1 MAQIPRAL
9 LQRWLVQAERWWCM
23 TNNRY
28 LKRWDNSVQNNY
40 GKPSIALVKGKGIV
54 VTDADGKSYLDF
66 LGGIATSVLGHAH
79 PAIVKAVTKQVS
91 TLSHVS
97 NFYAHPNAIELAE
110 KLVGMTGDESAK
122 VFFCQSGAEAN
133 EAALKLSRRTGKVR
147 VVAAQGAFHGR
158 TMGALSL
165 TGQPSKREPFLPLIK
180 GVKHVP
186 YGDIDAMRKAVT
198 KKTAMVIIEP
208 IMGEAGVIV
217 PPADY
222 LQELRLLCDKSGAL
236 LVIDAVQTGMGRTGD
251 WFGYEYSGITPD
263 VITLAKGLGG
273 GLPLGAMIALG
284 KAADLFQPGDHG
296 STFGG
301 NPVTTSA
308 GLAAIKFIEAQEILS
323 KVEKQGAHL
332 MQELALIPGVKE
344 VRGAGLLLGIE
355 LDSIKVAVF
364 ADAMR
369 DAGVLVNAANP
380 TTIRIAPALI
390 VSDAQ
395 INRFIT
401 IFRKVIADV
410 K

>member
-1 MAQIPRAL
+1 MSNKKYST
-9 LQRWLVQAERWWCM
+9 RWS
-23 TNNRY
+23 
-28 LKRWDNSVQNNY
+28 KSVQNNY
-40 GKPSIALVKGKGIV
+40 GRPALTLVKGKGIV

-66 LGGIATSVLGHAH
+66 LGGIATNILGHAH
-79 PAIVKAVTKQVS
+79 PAIVSAVTKQVA

-97 NFYAHPNAIELAE
+97 NFYAHPKAIELAE
-110 KLVGMTGDESAK
+110 KLTAMTGDKSAK

-147 VVAAQGAFHGR
+147 IVAAQGAFHGR

-186 YGDIDAMRKAVT
+186 FGDIEAMRKAVSR
-198 KKTAMVIIEP
+198 KTAMVIIEP

-222 LQELRLLCDKSGAL
+222 LQQLRQLCDKNGSL

-284 KAADLFQPGDHG
+284 KAAELFQPGDHG

-301 NPVTTSA
+301 NPVTTAA
-308 GLAAIKFIEAQEILS
+308 GLAAIQFIESIGILR
-323 KVEKQGAHL
+323 KVEMQGVRL
-332 MQELALIPGVKE
+332 IQELALIPGVKE

-355 LDSIKVAVF
+355 LEKLKASDVS
-364 ADAMR
+364 DAMR
-369 DAGVLVNAANP
+369 DAGVLVNAANA

-395 INRFIT
+395 ITKFIST
-401 IFRKVIADV
+401 FKKVIADA

>member
-1 MAQIPRAL
+1 
-9 LQRWLVQAERWWCM
+9 M
-23 TNNRY
+23 TNKTMINR
-28 LKRWDNSVQNNY
+28 WINSVQNNY
-40 GKPSIALVKGKGIV
+40 GSPSIALVKGKGIV
-54 VTDADGKSYLDF
+54 VTDADGKQYLDF
-66 LGGIATSVLGHAH
+66 LGGIATNILGHAH

-91 TLSHVS
+91 ILSHVS
-97 NFYAHPNAIELAE
+97 NFYVHPNAVELAE
-110 KLVGMTGDESAK
+110 KLASMTGDKGAK

-147 VVAAQGAFHGR
+147 AVAAQGAFHGR

-165 TGQPSKREPFLPLIK
+165 TGQPSKREPFLPLVK

-186 YGDIDAMRKAVT
+186 YGDIEAMRKAVT

-222 LQELRLLCDKSGAL
+222 LQELRALCDAKGAL

-284 KAADLFQPGDHG
+284 KASDLFQPGDHG

-301 NPVTTSA
+301 NPVTTAA
-308 GLAAIKFIEAQEILS
+308 GLAAIKFIESQKLLK
-323 KVEKQGAHL
+323 KVEEQGAYL
-332 MQELALIPGVKE
+332 MQELALIPGVSE

-355 LDSIKVAVF
+355 LENLKSSNVASELQKS
-364 ADAMR
+364 
-369 DAGVLVNAANP
+369 GVLVNAANP
-380 TTIRIAPALI
+380 TTIRLAPALI
-390 VSDAQ
+390 VTDAQ
-395 INRFIT
+395 IKKFIS
-401 IFRKVIADV
+401 IFKKVMIDV

>member
-1 MAQIPRAL
+1 
-9 LQRWLVQAERWWCM
+9 M
-23 TNNRY
+23 TNKAY
-28 LKRWDNSVQNNY
+28 LNRWDRSLQNNY
-40 GKPSIALVKGKGIV
+40 GKPSIALVKGKGIL
-54 VTDADGKSYLDF
+54 VTDADGKTYMDF
-66 LGGIATSVLGHAH
+66 LGGIATNILGHAH

-91 TLSHVS
+91 VLSHVS
-97 NFYAHPNAIELAE
+97 NFYAHPKAIALAE
-110 KLVGMTGDESAK
+110 KLTAMTGDKGAR

-133 EAALKLSRRTGKVR
+133 EAALKLSRRTGKMR

-186 YGDIDAMRKAVT
+186 YGDIDAMRKAVS

-222 LQELRLLCDKSGAL
+222 LQELRKLCDKNGAL

-284 KAADLFQPGDHG
+284 KAAELFQPGDHG

-301 NPVTTSA
+301 NPVTTAA
-308 GLAAIKFIEAQEILS
+308 GLAAIEFIESKKILS

-332 MQELALIPGVKE
+332 IQELALIPGVRE

-355 LDSIKVAVF
+355 LESLKASDVS
-364 ADAMR
+364 DAMR
-369 DAGVLVNAANP
+369 EAGVLVNAANS

-390 VSDAQ
+390 VTDAQ
-395 INRFIT
+395 VTKFIA
-401 IFRKVIADV
+401 IVKKVIADA

>member
-1 MAQIPRAL
+1 
-9 LQRWLVQAERWWCM
+9 
-23 TNNRY
+23 
-28 LKRWDNSVQNNY
+28 
-40 GKPSIALVKGKGIV
+40 
-54 VTDADGKSYLDF
+54 
-66 LGGIATSVLGHAH
+66 
-79 PAIVKAVTKQVS
+79 
-91 TLSHVS
+91 LSHVS
-97 NFYAHPNAIELAE
+97 NFYAHPNAIALAE
-110 KLVGMTGDESAK
+110 KLTAMTGDKSAK

-133 EAALKLSRRTGKVR
+133 EAAFKLSRRTGKVR
-147 VVAAQGAFHGR
+147 IVAAQGAFHGR

-165 TGQPSKREPFLPLIK
+165 TGQPSKREPFLPLVK

-186 YGDIDAMRKAVT
+186 FGDIDAMRKAIS

-222 LQELRLLCDKSGAL
+222 LQDLRNLCDKNGAL

-284 KAADLFQPGDHG
+284 NAAELFQPGDHG

-301 NPVTTSA
+301 NPVTTAA
-308 GLAAIKFIEAQEILS
+308 GLAAIEFIETRDILS
-323 KVEKQGAHL
+323 RVQKQGEHL
-332 MQELALIPGVKE
+332 IQELALIPGVKE

-355 LDSIKVAVF
+355 LESLKASDVS
-364 ADAMR
+364 DAMR
-369 DAGVLVNAANP
+369 EAGVLVNAANS

-390 VSDAQ
+390 VTDAQ
-395 INRFIT
+395 ITKFIS
-401 IFRKVIADV
+401 IFRKVISHA

>member
-1 MAQIPRAL
+1 
-9 LQRWLVQAERWWCM
+9 M
-23 TNNRY
+23 TNKKY
-28 LKRWDNSVQNNY
+28 LTRWDSSIQNNY
-40 GKPSIALVKGKGIV
+40 GKPAITLVKGKGIV

-66 LGGIATSVLGHAH
+66 LGGIATSILGHAH

-97 NFYAHPNAIELAE
+97 NFYAHPNAIALAE
-110 KLVGMTGDESAK
+110 KLTKMTGDKNAK

-133 EAALKLSRRTGKVR
+133 EAALKLSRRTGKLR
-147 VVAAQGAFHGR
+147 IVAAQGAFHGR

-186 YGDIDAMRKAVT
+186 YGDIDAMRKAVS

-217 PPADY
+217 PPSDY
-222 LQELRLLCDKSGAL
+222 LQELRLLCDKNGSL

-251 WFGYEYSGITPD
+251 WFGYEYSGIKPD

-301 NPVTTSA
+301 NPVTTAA
-308 GLAAIKFIEAQEILS
+308 GLAAIEFIESKKILG

-332 MQELALIPGVKE
+332 IQELALIPGVKE
-344 VRGAGLLLGIE
+344 LRGSGLLLGIE
-355 LDSIKVAVF
+355 LESLKASDVS
-364 ADAMR
+364 DAMR
-369 DAGVLVNAANP
+369 NAGVLVNAANA

-395 INRFIT
+395 ITKFIS
-401 IFRKVIADV
+401 IFRKVITDG

>member
-1 MAQIPRAL
+1 
-9 LQRWLVQAERWWCM
+9 M
-23 TNNRY
+23 TNKTMINRW
-28 LKRWDNSVQNNY
+28 KSSVQNNY
-40 GKPSIALVKGKGIV
+40 GTPSIALVKGKGLV
-54 VTDADGKSYLDF
+54 VTDADGKQYLDF
-66 LGGIATSVLGHAH
+66 LGGIATSILGHAH

-91 TLSHVS
+91 TLSHIS
-97 NFYAHPNAIELAE
+97 NFYAHPHAIELAE
-110 KLVGMTGDESAK
+110 KLAAMTGDKKAK

-133 EAALKLSRRTGKVR
+133 EAALKLSRRSGKVR
-147 VVAAQGAFHGR
+147 IVAAQGAFHGR

-186 YGDIDAMRKAVT
+186 FGEIEAMRKAVT

-222 LQELRLLCDKSGAL
+222 LRELRSLCDAKGAL

-301 NPVTTSA
+301 NPVTTAA
-308 GLAAIKFIEAQEILS
+308 GLAAIRFIEAQKILK
-323 KVEKQGAHL
+323 KVETQGL
-332 MQELALIPGVKE
+332 YLIQELALIPGVAE

-355 LDSIKVAVF
+355 LESLKAADVAL
-364 ADAMR
+364 ALQNE
-369 DAGVLVNAANP
+369 GVLVNAANP
-380 TTIRIAPALI
+380 TTIRLAPALI
-390 VSDAQ
+390 VTDAQ
-395 INRFIT
+395 IKKFVA
-401 IFRKVIADV
+401 IFRKVMSDG

>member
-1 MAQIPRAL
+1 
-9 LQRWLVQAERWWCM
+9 M
-23 TNNRY
+23 TNKNMINRW
-28 LKRWDNSVQNNY
+28 KSSVQNNY
-40 GKPSIALVKGKGIV
+40 GTPSIALVKGKGLV
-54 VTDADGKSYLDF
+54 VTDADGKQYLDF
-66 LGGIATSVLGHAH
+66 LGGIATSILGHAH

-97 NFYAHPNAIELAE
+97 NFYAHPHAIELAE
-110 KLVGMTGDESAK
+110 KLAAMTGDKKAK

-133 EAALKLSRRTGKVR
+133 EAALKLSRRSGKVR
-147 VVAAQGAFHGR
+147 IVAAQGAFHGR

-165 TGQPSKREPFLPLIK
+165 TGQPAKREPFLPLVK
-180 GVKHVP
+180 GVEHVP
-186 YGDIDAMRKAVT
+186 FGDIEAMRKAVT

-222 LQELRLLCDKSGAL
+222 LRELRALCDAKGAL

-301 NPVTTSA
+301 NPVTTAA
-308 GLAAIKFIEAQEILS
+308 GLAAIKFIEAQKILK
-323 KVEKQGAHL
+323 KVETQGL
-332 MQELALIPGVKE
+332 YLIQELALIPGVAE

-355 LDSIKVAVF
+355 LESRKAAEVAL
-364 ADAMR
+364 ALQNE
-369 DAGVLVNAANP
+369 GVLVNAANP
-380 TTIRIAPALI
+380 TTIRLAPALI
-390 VSDAQ
+390 VTDAQ
-395 INRFIT
+395 IKKFAA
-401 IFRKVIADV
+401 IFRKVMIDG

>member
-1 MAQIPRAL
+1 
-9 LQRWLVQAERWWCM
+9 M
-23 TNNRY
+23 TNKKY
-28 LKRWDNSVQNNY
+28 LNRWDASLQNNY

-54 VTDADGKSYLDF
+54 VIDADGKSYLDF
-66 LGGIATSVLGHAH
+66 LGGIATNILGHAH
-79 PAIVKAVTKQVS
+79 PAIIKAVTKQVS

-97 NFYAHPNAIELAE
+97 NFYAHPSAIALAE
-110 KLVGMTGDESAK
+110 KLVAMTGDKNAK

-186 YGDIDAMRKAVT
+186 YGDIDAMRKAVS

-217 PPADY
+217 PPTDY
-222 LQELRLLCDKSGAL
+222 LQQLRQLCDRNGSL

-284 KAADLFQPGDHG
+284 KAANLFQPGDHG

-301 NPVTTSA
+301 NPVTTAA
-308 GLAAIKFIEAQEILS
+308 GLAVIEYIETQDILR
-323 KVEKQGAHL
+323 KVERQGAHL

-355 LDSIKVAVF
+355 LESLKASVVS
-364 ADAMR
+364 DAMR
-369 DAGVLVNAANP
+369 DAGVLVNAPNT

-390 VSDAQ
+390 VTDAQ
-395 INRFIT
+395 INKFIS
-401 IFRKVIADV
+401 IFRKVIADG

>member
-1 MAQIPRAL
+1 
-9 LQRWLVQAERWWCM
+9 M
-23 TNNRY
+23 TNKKMLNR
-28 LKRWDNSVQNNY
+28 WSSVVQNNY
-40 GKPSIALVKGKGIV
+40 GTPSIALVKGKGIV
-54 VTDADGKSYLDF
+54 VTDADGKQYLDF
-66 LGGIATSVLGHAH
+66 LGGIATSILGHAH

-110 KLVGMTGDESAK
+110 KLTSMTGDKKAK

-147 VVAAQGAFHGR
+147 IVAAQGAFHGR

-186 YGDIDAMRKAVT
+186 FGDIEAMRKAVT

-217 PPADY
+217 PPTDY
-222 LQELRLLCDKSGAL
+222 LQQLRALCDDKGAL

-284 KAADLFQPGDHG
+284 KAAELFQPGDHG

-301 NPVTTSA
+301 NPVTTAA
-308 GLAAIKFIEAQEILS
+308 GLAAIDFIDSKKILS
-323 KVEKQGAHL
+323 KVEKQGAFI
-332 MQELALIPGVKE
+332 MQELALVPGVKE

-355 LDSIKVAVF
+355 LESLKASDIAN
-364 ADAMR
+364 ALR
-369 DAGVLVNAANP
+369 DAGVLVNAANA

-390 VSDAQ
+390 VTDAQ
-395 INRFIT
+395 INKFIS
-401 IFRKVIADV
+401 FFKKVMADA

>member
-1 MAQIPRAL
+1 
-9 LQRWLVQAERWWCM
+9 M
-23 TNNRY
+23 TNKTMINR
-28 LKRWDNSVQNNY
+28 WSNSVQNNY
-40 GKPSIALVKGKGIV
+40 GSPTIALVKGKGIV
-54 VTDADGKSYLDF
+54 VTDADGKQYLDF
-66 LGGIATSVLGHAH
+66 LGGIATNILGHAH

-91 TLSHVS
+91 ILSHVS
-97 NFYAHPNAIELAE
+97 NFYVHPNAVELAE
-110 KLVGMTGDESAK
+110 KLASMTGDKGAK

-165 TGQPSKREPFLPLIK
+165 TGQPSKREPFLPLVK

-186 YGDIDAMRKAVT
+186 YGDIEAMRKAVT

-222 LQELRLLCDKSGAL
+222 LQELRALCDAKGAL

-301 NPVTTSA
+301 NPVTTAA
-308 GLAAIKFIEAQEILS
+308 GLAAIKFIESQKLLK
-323 KVEKQGAHL
+323 KVEKQGAFL
-332 MQELALIPGVKE
+332 MQELALIPGVSE

-355 LDSIKVAVF
+355 LENLKSSDVAI
-364 ADAMR
+364 ALQKS
-369 DAGVLVNAANP
+369 GVLVNAANS
-380 TTIRIAPALI
+380 TTIRLAPALI
-390 VSDAQ
+390 VTDIQ
-395 INRFIT
+395 IKKFIS
-401 IFRKVIADV
+401 IFKKVMSDV

>member
-1 MAQIPRAL
+1 
-9 LQRWLVQAERWWCM
+9 M
-23 TNNRY
+23 TNKTMINR
-28 LKRWDNSVQNNY
+28 WSNSVQNNY
-40 GKPSIALVKGKGIV
+40 GSPSIALVKGKGIV
-54 VTDADGKSYLDF
+54 VTDADGKQYLDF
-66 LGGIATSVLGHAH
+66 LGGIATNILGHAH
-79 PAIVKAVTKQVS
+79 PAIVKAVSKQVAI
-91 TLSHVS
+91 LSHVS
-97 NFYAHPNAIELAE
+97 NFYVHPNAIELAE
-110 KLVGMTGDESAK
+110 KLASMTGDKSAK

-147 VVAAQGAFHGR
+147 IVAAQGAFHGR

-165 TGQPSKREPFLPLIK
+165 TGQPSKREPFLPLVK

-186 YGDIDAMRKAVT
+186 YGDIEAMRKAVT

-222 LQELRLLCDKSGAL
+222 LQELRALCDARGAL

-301 NPVTTSA
+301 NPVTTAA
-308 GLAAIKFIEAQEILS
+308 GLAAIKFIESQKLLK
-323 KVEKQGAHL
+323 KVEKQGANL
-332 MQELALIPGVKE
+332 MQELALIPGVAE

-355 LDSIKVAVF
+355 LENLKSSDVAS
-364 ADAMR
+364 ALQKE
-369 DAGVLVNAANP
+369 GVLVNAANP
-380 TTIRIAPALI
+380 TTIRLAPALI
-390 VSDAQ
+390 VTDAQ
-395 INRFIT
+395 IKKFIN
-401 IFRKVIADV
+401 IFKKVMSDG

>member
-1 MAQIPRAL
+1 
-9 LQRWLVQAERWWCM
+9 M
-23 TNNRY
+23 TNKKY
-28 LKRWDNSVQNNY
+28 LNRWDRSFQNNY
-40 GKPSIALVKGKGIV
+40 GKPSITLVKGKGLL
-54 VTDADGKSYLDF
+54 VTDADGKSYMDF
-66 LGGIATSVLGHAH
+66 LGGIATNILGHAH

-91 TLSHVS
+91 VLSHVS
-97 NFYAHPNAIELAE
+97 NFYAHPNAIALAE
-110 KLVGMTGDESAK
+110 KLTAMTGDKGAK

-133 EAALKLSRRTGKVR
+133 EAALKLSRRTGKMR

-180 GVKHVP
+180 DVKHVP
-186 YGDIDAMRKAVT
+186 FGDIDAMRKAVG

-222 LQELRLLCDKSGAL
+222 LQDLRKLCDKSGAL

-284 KAADLFQPGDHG
+284 KAAELFQPGDHG

-301 NPVTTSA
+301 NPVTTAA
-308 GLAAIKFIEAQEILS
+308 GLAAIEFIESKKILS

-332 MQELALIPGVKE
+332 IQELALIPGVKE

-355 LDSIKVAVF
+355 LESLKASDVS
-364 ADAMR
+364 DAMR
-369 DAGVLVNAANP
+369 EAGVLVNAANA

-390 VSDAQ
+390 VTDVQ
-395 INRFIT
+395 ITKFIA
-401 IFRKVIADV
+401 IFKKVIADG

>member
-1 MAQIPRAL
+1 
-9 LQRWLVQAERWWCM
+9 M
-23 TNNRY
+23 TNKKYLNR
-28 LKRWDNSVQNNY
+28 WNSSLQNNY
-40 GKPSIALVKGKGIV
+40 GKPAITLVKGKGIV

-66 LGGIATSVLGHAH
+66 LGGIATSILGHAH

-110 KLVGMTGDESAK
+110 KLIVMTGDKGAK

-186 YGDIDAMRKAVT
+186 YGDIDAIRKAVS

-217 PPADY
+217 PPPDY
-222 LQELRLLCDKSGAL
+222 LQELRMLCDKNGAL

-301 NPVTTSA
+301 NPVTTAA
-308 GLAAIKFIEAQEILS
+308 GLAAIKVIESQEILS

-355 LDSIKVAVF
+355 LESLKASNV

-369 DAGVLVNAANP
+369 DAGVLVNAANA

-395 INRFIT
+395 INKFIT
-401 IFRKVIADV
+401 IFRKVIANA

>member
-1 MAQIPRAL
+1 
-9 LQRWLVQAERWWCM
+9 M
-23 TNNRY
+23 TNKKILNR
-28 LKRWDNSVQNNY
+28 WSAVVQNNY
-40 GKPSIALVKGKGIV
+40 GTPAIALVKGKGIV
-54 VTDADGKSYLDF
+54 VTDADGKQYLDF
-66 LGGIATSVLGHAH
+66 LGGIATSILGHAH

-97 NFYAHPNAIELAE
+97 NFYAHPTAVQLAE
-110 KLVGMTGDESAK
+110 KLTAMTGDKKAK
-122 VFFCQSGAEAN
+122 IFFCQSGAEAN

-165 TGQPSKREPFLPLIK
+165 TGQPAKREPFLPLIK

-186 YGDIDAMRKAVT
+186 FGDIEAMRKAVT

-208 IMGEAGVIV
+208 MMGEAGVIV
-217 PPADY
+217 PPTDY
-222 LQELRLLCDKSGAL
+222 LQQLRALCNDKGAL

-273 GLPLGAMIALG
+273 GLPLGAMLALG
-284 KAADLFQPGDHG
+284 KAAELFQPGDHG

-301 NPVTTSA
+301 NPVTTAA
-308 GLAAIKFIEAQEILS
+308 GLAAIEFIESKEILS

-332 MQELALIPGVKE
+332 MQELALVPGVKE

-355 LDSIKVAVF
+355 LNTLKAADVATALRDS
-364 ADAMR
+364 
-369 DAGVLVNAANP
+369 GVLVNAANAS
-380 TTIRIAPALI
+380 TIRIATALI
-390 VSDAQ
+390 VTDAQ
-395 INRFIT
+395 INKFIT
-401 IFRKVIADV
+401 IFKKVIADA

>member
-1 MAQIPRAL
+1 
-9 LQRWLVQAERWWCM
+9 M
-23 TNNRY
+23 TNNKF
-28 LKRWDNSVQNNY
+28 LNRWSKSLQNNY
-40 GKPSIALVKGKGIV
+40 GKPTIALVKGKGIV
-54 VTDADGKSYLDF
+54 VTDADGKIYLDF
-66 LGGIATSVLGHAH
+66 LGGIATSILGHAH
-79 PAIVKAVTKQVS
+79 PVIVKAVNKQVS
-91 TLSHVS
+91 TLSHIS
-97 NFYAHPNAIELAE
+97 NFYAHPIAIELAE
-110 KLVGMTGDESAK
+110 KLVGMTGDKSAK

-186 YGDIDAMRKAVT
+186 YGDIDAMRKAVS

-222 LQELRLLCDKSGAL
+222 LQELRLLCDKNGAL

-284 KAADLFQPGDHG
+284 KAAELFQPGDHG

-301 NPVTTSA
+301 NPVTTAA
-308 GLAAIKFIEAQEILS
+308 GLAAIKFIEAQKILS
-323 KVEKQGAHL
+323 KVEKQGVYL

-355 LDSIKVAVF
+355 LESLKASDIL
-364 ADAMR
+364 DAMR
-369 DAGVLVNAANP
+369 TAGVLVNAANA

-395 INRFIT
+395 INKFIT
-401 IFRKVIADV
+401 IFRKVMTDA

>member
-1 MAQIPRAL
+1 ML
-9 LQRWLVQAERWWCM
+9 NRW
-23 TNNRY
+23 
-28 LKRWDNSVQNNY
+28 NSVVQNNY
-40 GKPSIALVKGKGIV
+40 GTPAITLTKGKGIV
-54 VTDADGKSYLDF
+54 VTDADGKVYLDF
-66 LGGIATSVLGHAH
+66 LGGIATSILGHAH

-91 TLSHVS
+91 TLGHVS
-97 NFYAHPNAIELAE
+97 NFYAHPNAITLAE
-110 KLVGMTGDESAK
+110 KLVAMTGEKSAK

-133 EAALKLSRRTGKVR
+133 EAAFKLSRRTGKVR
-147 VVAAQGAFHGR
+147 AVAAQGAFHGR

-186 YGDIDAMRKAVT
+186 YGDIEAMRKAVS

-217 PPADY
+217 PPIDY
-222 LQELRLLCDKSGAL
+222 LQQLRAICDDKGAL

-284 KAADLFQPGDHG
+284 KAGDLFQPGDHG

-301 NPVTTSA
+301 NPVTTAA
-308 GLAAIKFIEAQEILS
+308 GLAVIDVIESNKLLIKV
-323 KVEKQGAHL
+323 KKQGDYL
-332 MQELALIPGVKE
+332 IQELALIPGIKE
-344 VRGAGLLLGIE
+344 VRGAGLLIGIE
-355 LDSIKVAVF
+355 LEALKASEIAT
-364 ADAMR
+364 AMR
-369 DAGVLVNAANP
+369 EAGVLVNAANP

-390 VSDAQ
+390 VTDAQ
-395 INRFIT
+395 IKKFIS
-401 IFRKVIADV
+401 IFKKVISND

>member
-1 MAQIPRAL
+1 
-9 LQRWLVQAERWWCM
+9 
-23 TNNRY
+23 
-28 LKRWDNSVQNNY
+28 
-40 GKPSIALVKGKGIV
+40 
-54 VTDADGKSYLDF
+54 
-66 LGGIATSVLGHAH
+66 
-79 PAIVKAVTKQVS
+79 
-91 TLSHVS
+91 VS

-110 KLVGMTGDESAK
+110 KLTSMTGDKNAK

-147 VVAAQGAFHGR
+147 VIAAQGAFHGR

-186 YGDIDAMRKAVT
+186 YGDIEAMRKAVT

-208 IMGEAGVIV
+208 IMGEAGVVV

-222 LQELRLLCDKSGAL
+222 LQQLRQMCDDKGSL

-284 KAADLFQPGDHG
+284 KAAELFQPGDHG

-308 GLAAIKFIEAQEILS
+308 GLAAINFIESKKILK
-323 KVEKQGAHL
+323 KVETQGSYL
-332 MQELALIPGVKE
+332 IQELAMIQGVKE
-344 VRGAGLLLGIE
+344 VRGAGLLIGIE
-355 LDSIKVAVF
+355 LESLKA
-364 ADAMR
+364 ADIATAMR
-369 DAGVLVNAANP
+369 EAGVLVNAANE
-380 TTIRIAPALI
+380 TTIRIAPALV

-395 INRFIT
+395 INKFIS
-401 IFRKVIADV
+401 IFKKVMNDA

>member
-1 MAQIPRAL
+1 
-9 LQRWLVQAERWWCM
+9 M
-23 TNNRY
+23 TNKKY
-28 LKRWDNSVQNNY
+28 LTRWDSSLQNNY
-40 GKPSIALVKGKGIV
+40 GKPAITLVKGKGIV

-66 LGGIATSVLGHAH
+66 LGGIATSILGHAH

-97 NFYAHPNAIELAE
+97 NFYAHPNAIALAE
-110 KLVGMTGDESAK
+110 KLTKMTGDKNAK

-147 VVAAQGAFHGR
+147 IVAAQGAFHGR

-186 YGDIDAMRKAVT
+186 YGDIDAMRKAVS

-217 PPADY
+217 PPSDY
-222 LQELRLLCDKSGAL
+222 LQELRLLCDKNGSL

-251 WFGYEYSGITPD
+251 WFGYEYSGIKPD

-284 KAADLFQPGDHG
+284 KAADLLQPGDHG

-301 NPVTTSA
+301 NPVTTAA
-308 GLAAIKFIEAQEILS
+308 GLAAIEFIESKKILG

-332 MQELALIPGVKE
+332 IQELALIPGVKE

-355 LDSIKVAVF
+355 LESLKASDVS
-364 ADAMR
+364 DAMR
-369 DAGVLVNAANP
+369 NSGVLVNAANA

-395 INRFIT
+395 ITKFIS
-401 IFRKVIADV
+401 ICRKVITDG

>member
-1 MAQIPRAL
+1 
-9 LQRWLVQAERWWCM
+9 M
-23 TNNRY
+23 TNNIY

-40 GKPSIALVKGKGIV
+40 GKPSIVLVKGKGIV
-54 VTDADGKSYLDF
+54 VTDADGKNYLDF

-110 KLVGMTGDESAK
+110 KLVSMTGDESAK

-186 YGDIDAMRKAVT
+186 YGDIDAMRKAVS

-222 LQELRLLCDKSGAL
+222 LQELRLLCDKNGAL

-301 NPVTTSA
+301 NPVTTAA
-308 GLAAIKFIEAQEILS
+308 GLAVIKFIEAQEILS

-355 LDSIKVAVF
+355 LDSIKAAVF

>member
-1 MAQIPRAL
+1 
-9 LQRWLVQAERWWCM
+9 M
-23 TNNRY
+23 TNKKY
-28 LKRWDNSVQNNY
+28 LNRWDRSLQNNY
-40 GKPSIALVKGKGIV
+40 GKPSIALVKGKGIL
-54 VTDADGKSYLDF
+54 VTDADGKTYMDF
-66 LGGIATSVLGHAH
+66 LGGIATNILGHAH

-91 TLSHVS
+91 VLSHVS
-97 NFYAHPNAIELAE
+97 NFYAHPNAIALAE
-110 KLVGMTGDESAK
+110 KLTAMTGDKGAR

-133 EAALKLSRRTGKVR
+133 EAALKLSRRTGKMR

-186 YGDIDAMRKAVT
+186 FGDIDAMRKAVS

-222 LQELRLLCDKSGAL
+222 LQELRKLCDKNGAL

-251 WFGYEYSGITPD
+251 WFGYEYSGIKPD

-284 KAADLFQPGDHG
+284 KAAVLFQPGDHG

-301 NPVTTSA
+301 NPVTTAA
-308 GLAAIKFIEAQEILS
+308 GLAAIEFIESKKILN

-332 MQELALIPGVKE
+332 IQELALIPGVKE

-355 LDSIKVAVF
+355 LESLKASDVS
-364 ADAMR
+364 DAMR
-369 DAGVLVNAANP
+369 DAGVLVNAANA

-395 INRFIT
+395 ITKFIS
-401 IFRKVIADV
+401 IFKKVIADA

>member
-1 MAQIPRAL
+1 
-9 LQRWLVQAERWWCM
+9 M
-23 TNNRY
+23 TNKKMINR
-28 LKRWDNSVQNNY
+28 WSNSVQNNY
-40 GKPSIALVKGKGIV
+40 GSPSIALVKGKGIV
-54 VTDADGKSYLDF
+54 VTDADGKQYLDF
-66 LGGIATSVLGHAH
+66 LGGIATNILGHAH

-91 TLSHVS
+91 ILSHVS
-97 NFYAHPNAIELAE
+97 NFYVHPNAVELAE
-110 KLVGMTGDESAK
+110 KLASMTGDKVAK

-147 VVAAQGAFHGR
+147 AVAAQGAFHGR

-165 TGQPSKREPFLPLIK
+165 TGQPSKSEPFLPLVK

-186 YGDIDAMRKAVT
+186 YGDIEAMRKAVT

-222 LQELRLLCDKSGAL
+222 LRELRALCDAKGAL

-301 NPVTTSA
+301 NPVTTAA
-308 GLAAIKFIEAQEILS
+308 GLAAIKFIESQKLLK
-323 KVEKQGAHL
+323 KVEKQGAYL
-332 MQELALIPGVKE
+332 MQELALIPGVSE

-355 LDSIKVAVF
+355 LENLKSSDVAI
-364 ADAMR
+364 ALQKS
-369 DAGVLVNAANP
+369 GVLVNAANP
-380 TTIRIAPALI
+380 TTIRLAPALI
-390 VSDAQ
+390 VTDVQ
-395 INRFIT
+395 IKKFIS
-401 IFRKVIADV
+401 IFKKVMSDV